1 MRTAAFAVF
10 VLTAVWCGWFV
21 LIWASALARGVGGG
35 LVNVLLIPAAVVA
48 LVVGGYS
55 SASAPWIASSRS
67 V

>member
-48 LVVGGYS
+48 LVGIATGFVLLWFSKRS
-55 SASAPWIASSRS
+55 S
-67 V
+67 

>member
-21 LIWASALARGVGGG
+21 LIWAAGVWRGIGGG

-48 LVVGGYS
+48 VLGVATGLVLLWLSKRS
-55 SASAPWIASSRS
+55 S
-67 V
+67 